1 MVPNRYSHI
10 VLIIELK
17 VSHVMSQKQRKGS
30 VGVRSERCRL
40 LGGNLL
46 TSLSTAL
53 EVFPYRKVYVL
64 KDDKLRA
71 EIIRLYH
78 DTPVRGHGRLWKTVE
93 LVTRNF

>member
-1 MVPNRYSHI
+1 MVPDQYSHI
-10 VLIIELK
+10 VLILELK

-53 EVFPYRKVYVL
+53 KVSPYR
-64 KDDKLRA
+64 
-71 EIIRLYH
+71 
-78 DTPVRGHGRLWKTVE
+78 DTVPNSGIAFET
-93 LVTRNF
+93 